1 MVTIAKFEQINSS
14 WARETIVSETKFVF
28 SNCEKY
34 IVLLPGNICWSTSFH
49 PYSVNRG

>member
-1 MVTIAKFEQINSS
+1 MDTIAKFEQINSS
-14 WARETIVSETKFVF
+14 WARETIFLENKFVF

-34 IVLLPGNICWSTSFH
+34 IALLPGNICWSTSFH